1 MFYLY
6 IIYSLKA
13 DKYYIGYSDNPQRR
27 LREHNENP
35 HLSFTSKHR
44 PWILKCLIPVSSER
58 GEAMKWE
65 KYLKGLKSRKIIEA
79 LIVERHKSVR
89 MCFYKLKA

>member
-65 KYLKGLKSRKIIEA
+65 KYLKGLKSRKIIKGGI
-79 LIVERHKSVR
+79 LFKSHSYQITIVR
-89 MCFYKLKA
+89 YTG